1 MRQIPT
7 FSIAVGAML
16 LAFAW
21 SLLQEPVDLREASL
35 PMPTVASTMESGPV
49 NN

>member
-1 MRQIPT
+1 MREVPT

-21 SLLQEPVDLREASL
+21 SFMQQSVDLREASL
-35 PMPTVASTMESGPV
+35 PMPTVANAMESGPIA
-49 NN
+49 N